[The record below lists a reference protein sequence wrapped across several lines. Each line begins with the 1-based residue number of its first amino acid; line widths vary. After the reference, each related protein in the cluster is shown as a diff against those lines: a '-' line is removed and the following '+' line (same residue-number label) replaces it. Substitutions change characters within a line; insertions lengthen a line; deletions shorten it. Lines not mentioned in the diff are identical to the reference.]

1 MSPLQ
6 PGSEHIFAECPVANT
21 GMNRVGVTMSL
32 YIPDCW
38 LRRGAMRML
47 LWQKCTIALLGVAI
61 FGSAAY
67 IARVVFRPPGLAR
80 YRSIPWV
87 KYVHPNVKKLKH
99 AQDLVREGKLNE
111 ARAILVNALITA
123 PKSPVTRELRD
134 LLGDINTQ
142 IFFSKE
148 PSPRKTEYTVK
159 RGDALSSIARK
170 LQSSAEAIIRVND
183 LESTLI
189 RPGEKLLVPQLDFT
203 ITIDL
208 PRDRV
213 VVHDSHG
220 FFTQYPIA
228 SADLP
233 PARQPTIQTKVTAKS
248 FWKNGKPVPRGHEL
262 QKIGTPR
269 IDLGRR
275 GFVLYGV
282 QEEGDASSSQIAID
296 ADDQEGPPNSGDAN
310 GPPEGIAM
318 LKDNLAEIEL
328 LIRKGTPVT
337 IILNAPGS

>member
-1 MSPLQ
+1 
-6 PGSEHIFAECPVANT
+6 
-21 GMNRVGVTMSL
+21 MSL
-32 YIPDCW
+32 
-38 LRRGAMRML
+38 L
-47 LWQKCTIALLGVAI
+47 QKCTIALLAMGIIGGAV
-61 FGSAAY
+61 Y
-67 IARVVFRPPGLAR
+67 IARIVFRPEGLAK

-87 KYVHPNVKKLKH
+87 DYVHPNIKKLKQ
-99 AQDLVREGKLNE
+99 AQTLVGEGNLNE
-111 ARAILVNALITA
+111 ARAILVEALITA

-134 LLGDINTQ
+134 LLGDVNTQ

-148 PSPRKTEYTVK
+148 PSPRKREYTVK
-159 RGDALSSIARK
+159 RGDALAAIARK

-208 PRDRV
+208 PRDRL

-233 PARQPTIQTKVTAKS
+233 PTRHPRIQTTVAAKS
-248 FWKNGKPVPRGHEL
+248 FWKNGKPVPASNALRKDGA
-262 QKIGTPR
+262 PR

-282 QEEGDASSSQIAID
+282 EEGSDTLTTQIEVD
-296 ADDQEGPPNSGDAN
+296 SDDKQGTQNSAEPDRPPQ
-310 GPPEGIAM
+310 GIAM
-318 LKDNLAEIEL
+318 LKNDLAEIEL

-337 IILNAPGS
+337 IILNVTGP